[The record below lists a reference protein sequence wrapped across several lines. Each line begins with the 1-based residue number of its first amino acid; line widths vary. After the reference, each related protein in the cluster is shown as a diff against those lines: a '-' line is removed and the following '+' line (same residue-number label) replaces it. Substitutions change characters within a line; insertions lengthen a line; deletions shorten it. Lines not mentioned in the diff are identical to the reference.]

1 MTLLNR
7 PMRKT
12 YQLLPRYLVFIILL
26 SFFEHN
32 ARAQVDLTPPDFDSC
47 SQTECKFNQTVG
59 RSTSLTS
66 GLTNSIGVSASTQS
80 ATSTINASA
89 YGQVQLD
96 GSASNN
102 VTQSIGNVLDTSS
115 SPIKVT
121 FNSDLNASLTESAVD
136 RSTSSGGTSTSANGT
151 TEDATN
157 NSSQAVFES
166 QGFGSLQNLTYLGT
180 APSTGLTSS
189 DSENSETGTKFS
201 AEVNNEG
208 AVKEAGSGQA
218 NAGANSTTSFNTSIT
233 DNNFVSAFI
242 TSF

>member
-7 PMRKT
+7 PMRKI

-121 FNSDLNASLTESAVD
+121 FNSDSIASLTESAVD

-157 NSSQAVFES
+157 NSSQAVFQSE
-166 QGFGSLQNLTYLGT
+166 GFGSLQNLTYLG
-180 APSTGLTSS
+180 S

-201 AEVNNEG
+201 AEVKPVEG
-208 AVKEAGSGQA
+208 AATEAGSGQA